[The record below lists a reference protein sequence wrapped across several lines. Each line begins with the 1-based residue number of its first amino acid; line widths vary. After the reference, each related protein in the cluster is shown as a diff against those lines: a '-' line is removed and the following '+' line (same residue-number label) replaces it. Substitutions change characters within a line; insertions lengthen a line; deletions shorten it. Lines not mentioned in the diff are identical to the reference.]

1 MTTLCAIQA
10 EDWCVIA
17 AESQA
22 TTNARIIDSSPVG
35 KIAVNGKFLI
45 AAAGATRGANLLTYA
60 WRSPTPT
67 GKPDEFITRNAIP
80 SIRRCFMENGYDI
93 KSEGQSASFDNELL
107 LAIKGRL
114 YHIFDDY
121 GWERCGSGLY
131 ATGSGADFALGA
143 MEALGAR
150 DCDDYAEAIDIA
162 EQAVKIASKLDI
174 FSGGL
179 IQVAMQDKAGKSF
192 VATLDEDDDE

>member
-1 MTTLCAIQA
+1 MTTLVAIQS
-10 EDWCVIA
+10 EEWCVIA

-22 TTNARIIDSSPVG
+22 TTNARVMDCSPVG
-35 KIAVNGKFLI
+35 KIAQNGKFLI
-45 AAAGATRGANLLTYA
+45 AAAGATRGGNLLSFA
-60 WRSPTPT
+60 WKPPTPI
-67 GKPDEFITRNAIP
+67 GHEDEFMTRFVIP
-80 SIRRCFMENGYDI
+80 SMRKLFMVNGYDI
-93 KSEGQSASFDNELL
+93 KSDGQSASFDNELL
-107 LAIKGRL
+107 IAVRGRI

-150 DCDDYAEAIDIA
+150 DCVDYAEAIDIV
-162 EQAVKIASKLDI
+162 EQSVKIASKFDI

-179 IQVAMQDKAGKSF
+179 IQVAMQDGKGKGF
-192 VATLDEDDDE
+192 VATLDEE